1 MDMDVPRT
9 AHNPPEP
16 PDQWL
21 EVRPIIT
28 GTTIVA
34 QQQNLQIIELTD
46 NMGRTHE
53 AAVRPVSYHTS
64 YTPSGAVELPS
75 LPAWAVQAEFGNWEI
90 AVDLIIRDMISEFSS
105 VQGDRIRAYCA
116 PLRVSDRVS
125 PGFFWLDEQGLIT
138 VNECWAK
145 DRALDSDGDQAF
157 IIWTKSR
164 NAAYFVKYPLTQEVP
179 LLYQQSEKLP
189 DTWEDYQES
198 LEVWKEPRRIGAAKT
213 EAPADDPFNWKVVN
227 MNEVLTEQ
235 EIRQNFITV
244 HSAPEIGKKTNA
256 WDARELR
263 EAYQAKLPYV
273 RACQHLLKN
282 PGRFYELEG
291 ILKANRG
298 GLGAKT
304 VVYDTTVVGKNQW
317 IIDDNC
323 RWRLQGKPGTTD
335 QSVLRSLLKTDWG
348 RQSRLEETLK
358 GLSFLQLSSRRST
371 GTPAEPVVP
380 RYNQIDRK
388 KRNFTERL
396 ELLKVVVWEDLPHV
410 DPSLPPAQ
418 ILRVYYRKSF
428 KFDPHPVAL
437 HDERREGGMHHQW
450 LLPPVCVVKDG
461 QPLWLTARDMLEQE
475 IAGIRTRTKKGDLWP
490 QTHGAIEAWPA
501 KAAQLQQALQRF
513 VGKYGIPS
521 IDSNDF
527 RTMGRYI
534 ATRAVT
540 VVYGTNLPDKMWDL
554 IQPLRRWFTDNSEY
568 QLGIMGGVKGSDKP
582 YRRYLIANPQT
593 LVPAVNNHPAFQRC
607 SAKRVGELHSQ
618 LAQSIPLGWTAPEFK
633 PRKVRLFIYG
643 DGTRG
648 QLYAFPSGQRA
659 QEIPGVF
666 LPQVNDR
673 PDEDRGVTVAR
684 SYRTLSGEERVAFTS
699 EARPTIGVG
708 KLITVHGMKNYCGV
722 ESQQVS
728 AMTKHGRM
736 DVDFA
741 ISQFEL
747 MSGSIIDDEGRE
759 WKGKACLEAML
770 EQGSALKASVLW
782 NGRWVSGRLVEIQM
796 MRTTTASENTRPETR
811 VRCVTGVAKHCVR
824 AALMSSV
831 LDYGRPDTEDWL
843 NWDDRAISLE
853 GEPRLKPRDLRH
865 LTMLQYAGQVIGSR
879 IGACRAPH
887 PSAMVESLFGGIEME
902 ESSDE
907 TQVQVPEV
915 TTDHPIH
922 A

>member
-1 MDMDVPRT
+1 MENN
-9 AHNPPEP
+9 A
-16 PDQWL
+16 
-21 EVRPIIT
+21 
-28 GTTIVA
+28 
-34 QQQNLQIIELTD
+34 NLQTIELTD
-46 NMGRTHE
+46 NMNRTH
-53 AAVRPVSYHTS
+53 VVNIRPVSYHTS

-90 AVDLIIRDMISEFSS
+90 AVDLLVRDMISEFSS

-116 PLRVSDRVS
+116 PLRVSDRVL

-157 IIWTKSR
+157 IIWTRSR

-179 LLYQQSEKLP
+179 LLYLQSEKP
-189 DTWEDYQES
+189 ADTWKDYDES
-198 LEVWKEPRRIGAAKT
+198 LEVWD
-213 EAPADDPFNWKVVN
+213 APKPK
-227 MNEVLTEQ
+227 TEQ
-235 EIRQNFITV
+235 EIRQGFLTV

-263 EAYQAKLPYV
+263 EAYQARMKYV
-273 RACQHLLKN
+273 QACKHLLKN

-291 ILKANRG
+291 ILKANRS

-304 VVYDTTVVGKNQW
+304 AVYETVDSGKNQW
-317 IIDDNC
+317 IIDDSS

-335 QSVLRSLLKTDWG
+335 PLILRSLLGTNWSL
-348 RQSRLEETLK
+348 QSKYEETLK
-358 GLSFLQLSSRRST
+358 GLSFLRLSTRRSASV
-371 GTPAEPVVP
+371 PQEPVVP
-380 RYNQIDRK
+380 RYNQTDRK
-388 KRNFTERL
+388 KRNFTARL
-396 ELLKVVVWEDLPHV
+396 EALGVLVWEDLPHT
-410 DPSLPPAQ
+410 DPALPPAQ

-450 LLPPVCVVKDG
+450 ILPPVCVVKDG
-461 QPLWLTARDMLEQE
+461 QPLWLKARDMLEDE

-501 KAAQLQQALQRF
+501 KAAQLQQALQKF

-521 IDSNDF
+521 IDSHDF

-534 ATRAVT
+534 GCRAVT
-540 VVYGTNLPDKMWDL
+540 VVYGTNIPEKMWEL
-554 IQPLRRWFTDNSEY
+554 VQPLRRWFADNSQY
-568 QLGIMGGVKGSDKP
+568 QLGIMGGIKGSDKP
-582 YRRYLIANPQT
+582 YRRYLIADPQT
-593 LVPAVNNHPAFQRC
+593 LVPVVAGANNTAHQRC
-607 SAKRVGELHSQ
+607 SAKRVGEIHSQ

-659 QEIPGVF
+659 QSIPGVF

-699 EARPTIGVG
+699 EARPTIGCG

-722 ESQQVS
+722 ETEQLYALVP
-728 AMTKHGRM
+728 GRGNVP
-736 DVDFA
+736 VDFA

-747 MSGSIIDDEGRE
+747 MSGSIVDDEGRE

-770 EQGSALKASVLW
+770 EQGSAVKASVLW
-782 NGRWVSGRLVEIQM
+782 NGRRVSGRLVEIQM

-824 AALMSSV
+824 AALMDGV
-831 LDYGRPDTEDWL
+831 TNYGHPDTEDWL
-843 NWDDRAISLE
+843 NWDDRAIALD
-853 GEPRLKPRDLRH
+853 GEPRLKPRDLSY
-865 LTMLQYAGQVIGSR
+865 LLELQYAGQVIGSR
-879 IGACRAPH
+879 IGASPAPQ
-887 PSAMVESLFGGIEME
+887 PRQVVEESAEGIEME
-902 ESSDE
+902 DSIEI
-907 TQVQVPEV
+907 QV
-915 TTDHPIH
+915 TTDHPVI